1 MVPFSGIRGSRM
13 GLNIKNEDTHR
24 LVQELA
30 RITGESQSAA
40 VMIAVRERLDRLRRA
55 RGPGLADRLLAIGAD
70 TAGRLPEW
78 LRTADHGQMLY
89 DERGLP
95 R

>member
-1 MVPFSGIRGSRM
+1 M

-30 RITGESQSAA
+30 RLTGESQTVA
-40 VMIAVRERLDRLRRA
+40 VTTAVRERLDRLRRA
-55 RGPGLADRLLAIGAD
+55 RGAGLADRLLAIGAD

-78 LRTADHGQMLY
+78 LRSADHGQLLY

>member
-1 MVPFSGIRGSRM
+1 M

-30 RITGESQSAA
+30 SLTGESQTAA
-40 VMIAVRERLDRLRRA
+40 VTTAVRERLNRLRRA
-55 RGPGLADRLLAIGAD
+55 RGTGLADRLLAIGAD

-78 LRTADHGQMLY
+78 LRSADHGELLY